1 MDYTAIILTIGIIF
15 AASFFST
22 VSGFGFALVAMPV
35 LTLVMSVKA
44 AVIFVLLL
52 HLVLRAI
59 TMYRVREGYDKAT
72 VILTTL
78 GSVVGMLPGSWVL
91 KVLPAAQ
98 LEVFLGAVLVV
109 ATVLLSLQFTL
120 PIKNKP
126 CGRFAAGI
134 LSGFFG
140 ASTSVSGP
148 PLVLYFINEKLPKDV
163 MRANMIWFF
172 GLSGFL
178 TVLVNYFYG
187 NVSGTIDWSLL
198 LYTIPVM
205 LLAIWLG
212 EKFFYRL
219 NQHLFRKLALAVVL
233 VGALMLLWSGWQN
246 L

>member
-52 HLVLRAI
+52 NLVLRAI

-78 GSVVGMLPGSWVL
+78 GSVVGMLPGSWV
-91 KVLPAAQ
+91 

-187 NVSGTIDWSLL
+187 NVSGTIDWSWL

>member
-1 MDYTAIILTIGIIF
+1 M
-15 AASFFST
+15 
-22 VSGFGFALVAMPV
+22 
-35 LTLVMSVKA
+35 
-44 AVIFVLLL
+44 
-52 HLVLRAI
+52 
-59 TMYRVREGYDKAT
+59 
-72 VILTTL
+72 
-78 GSVVGMLPGSWVL
+78 

-120 PIKNKP
+120 PIKNKI
-126 CGRFAAGI
+126 CGRLGAGI

-148 PLVLYFINEKLPKDV
+148 PLVLYFLNEKLPKDV

-187 NVSGTIDWSLL
+187 NVSGTVDWSLL

-233 VGALMLLWSGWQN
+233 IGALMLLWSGWQN

>member
-1 MDYTAIILTIGIIF
+1 MDCTAIILTIGIIF

-52 HLVLRAI
+52 NLVLRTI
-59 TMYRVREGYDKAT
+59 TMYRVRNGFDKET

-78 GSVVGMLPGSWVL
+78 GSVVGMVPGSWVL

-98 LEVFLGAVLVV
+98 LEVFLGAVL
-109 ATVLLSLQFTL
+109 TL
-120 PIKNKP
+120 PIKNKT
-126 CGRFAAGI
+126 CGRLGAGI

-148 PLVLYFINEKLPKDV
+148 PLVLYFLNEKLPKDV

-187 NVSGTIDWSLL
+187 NVSGTVDWSLL

-219 NQHLFRKLALAVVL
+219 NQHLFRKLALTVVL
-233 VGALMLLWSGWQN
+233 IGALMLLWSGWQN

>member
-52 HLVLRAI
+52 NLVLRAI

-140 ASTSVSGP
+140 ASTSVS
-148 PLVLYFINEKLPKDV
+148 VLYFINEKLPKDV

-187 NVSGTIDWSLL
+187 NVSGTIDWSWL

>member
-52 HLVLRAI
+52 NLVLRAI

-72 VILTTL
+72 V
-78 GSVVGMLPGSWVL
+78 M
-91 KVLPAAQ
+91 
-98 LEVFLGAVLVV
+98 
-109 ATVLLSLQFTL
+109 QFTL